1 MNKLNIITICEAFFD
16 SSILD
21 CEVFP
26 PGYMVC
32 RLDHNCY
39 GSGLLVADSIPSVC
53 RHDLEVPD
61 RDIELI

>member
-1 MNKLNIITICEAFFD
+1 MNIITICEAFFD

-21 CEVFP
+21 SEVFP
-26 PGYMVC
+26 PGYMVY

-53 RHDLEVPD
+53 RYNLEMP
-61 RDIELI
+61 DIELIYI